1 MVKNL
6 HSIAC
11 KQLPP
16 SFLYKK
22 VDLIK
27 QECLRSRIGLDELDE
42 SPLKK
47 KILKILNTFEYIER
61 RIRRG
66 FFPTVILQ
74 SPLISTI
81 KSTRRLLIAMNQI
94 EQNQMPPEEEE
105 EDESFSSTQIEYP
118 DSPVDT

>member
-27 QECLRSRIGLDELDE
+27 QECLRSRIGLDELDD

-61 RIRRG
+61 RILG
-66 FFPTVILQ
+66 FLPTVILQ

-105 EDESFSSTQIEYP
+105 EDESFSSTLIEYP

>member
-27 QECLRSRIGLDELDE
+27 QECLRSRIGLDELDD

-61 RIRRG
+61 RILE

-118 DSPVDT
+118 DSTVDT

>member
-61 RIRRG
+61 RILG

-105 EDESFSSTQIEYP
+105 EDESFSSTQVEYP
-118 DSPVDT
+118 DSPLDT

>member
-27 QECLRSRIGLDELDE
+27 QECLRSRIGLNELDD

-61 RIRRG
+61 RILG